1 VVDWSDFTAEQAIRA
16 KCIASFLSQLATAL
30 RRSISS
36 QTLNDHWNR
45 IIRTIHHQTALMN
58 GRTVLIAASAITLL
72 GALYYLNSSSNPPLN
87 MSAPP
92 SSQTV
97 PGLEFKLSQI
107 SRNPPSLLV
116 TLKNTSPDTPY
127 TLLKWGTP
135 LDAQALNLGLF
146 KMVDGEGKEV
156 VQHSIKVSRL
166 MPPSRED
173 LVTVAPGTE
182 EATEVVFNKFWM
194 PETKPATYK
203 VKADGAFGGVWDRY
217 GDKVAD
223 EELEAYS
230 ASPLTGRVFGTNEVD
245 MRVE

>member
-1 VVDWSDFTAEQAIRA
+1 
-16 KCIASFLSQLATAL
+16 
-30 RRSISS
+30 
-36 QTLNDHWNR
+36 
-45 IIRTIHHQTALMN
+45 MN

-72 GALYYLNSSSNPPLN
+72 GALYYLNSSSDPSLN

-92 SSQTV
+92 SGQTV

-194 PETKPATYK
+194 PEAKPATYK
-203 VKADGAFGGVWDRY
+203 VKAEGAFGGVWDRY

-223 EELEAYS
+223 DELEAYI
-230 ASPLTGRVFGTNEVD
+230 ASPMNGRVFRTNEVD